1 MPRCCTHLIQPTIL
15 GCFHLKVREPYRKP
29 VIITERPPSLST
41 VQEKGRE
48 ELRFRRTKSERF
60 LYTWHRFRRER
71 YCHFSEISQLALLYL
86 LSQEPKWNVPLKIW
100 AHGKVPPVT
109 PEIFRL
115 PSDGTV
121 ILSIVCSRL
130 K

>member
-1 MPRCCTHLIQPTIL
+1 MLRLRGIISDWYSL
-15 GCFHLKVREPYRKP
+15 RYRWW
-29 VIITERPPSLST
+29 RYR
-41 VQEKGRE
+41 Q
-48 ELRFRRTKSERF
+48 
-60 LYTWHRFRRER
+60 ER
-71 YCHFSEISQLALLYL
+71 YCRFSEISQLALLYL

-100 AHGKVPPVT
+100 AHRKVEPVI

-121 ILSIVCSRL
+121 ILFIVWAGL